1 MVTFDEKDGA
11 ELSVL
16 SRRPK
21 DFPQSSE
28 GKGIKAWLLPFF
40 RRDEYSPVEDGDDQG
55 MEATLRK
62 QLRDKTRAVWIWR
75 CVSATLAVV
84 LVLVWLTKPPLPP
97 ARYPQP
103 EDGHDN
109 MLKWMAKAE
118 VAEGH
123 FWCGSSAAEA
133 RARGCIFNRLH
144 NKWMPSQCATDFEH
158 ARTAVLE
165 ALGDSAPSFQF
176 YLDQDGKPGAA
187 IPDSELDG
195 LELLTPAWTT
205 RGHHMTHCMYMLL
218 QGAAALNLGARADMV
233 VHTWDHAK
241 HCASVILNETKRVPD
256 WDEVASFGHTQA
268 GACW

>member
-1 MVTFDEKDGA
+1 MGPFDEKDDA
-11 ELSVL
+11 EPSILSGKAKIL
-16 SRRPK
+16 
-21 DFPQSSE
+21 PQSTDR
-28 GKGIKAWLLPFF
+28 KGIRAWLSPVFGS
-40 RRDEYSPVEDGDDQG
+40 DEYFQVEDGDEQG
-55 MEATLRK
+55 TAALLRK
-62 QLRDKTRAVWIWR
+62 QLQKKTRSVWAWR
-75 CVSATLAVV
+75 CISAALTAV
-84 LVLVWLTKPPLPP
+84 LVITWLATPPHPP
-97 ARYPQP
+97 PRYPQP
-103 EDGHDN
+103 EEGHDN

-133 RARGCIFNRLH
+133 RALGCSFNRLH
-144 NKWMPSQCATDFEH
+144 NKWMPSQCAADFEH

-165 ALGDSAPSFQF
+165 ALGDPAPSFQF
-176 YLDQDGKPGAA
+176 YLDEDGKPGAA
-187 IPDSELDG
+187 IPDGDLDG

-233 VHTWDHAK
+233 VHTWEHAK
-241 HCASVILNETKRVPD
+241 HCATVILNETKRVPD